1 MMLKRRFCHTPLRL
15 MRRLGT
21 EIEAVAAVE
30 FTLIL
35 PVMLLT
41 YLGAGEIA
49 TVLSAD
55 RRVVTLA
62 RALSDL
68 TAQYTTVADTDVT
81 SILAVSGPVMMP
93 FATTLPKVTLSSVVF
108 NTNPSAGADP
118 IALVDWTVTQNGGT
132 ARACTPALT
141 VVSNSTKAT
150 ATTIPRGVAIAG
162 TTIIVADVT
171 YAYTPMFGSFILTGG
186 SINLKQST
194 YMLPRAA
201 TRITYTG
208 TTYTNCNANFTG

>member
-93 FATTLPKVTLSSVVF
+93 SQPPCPK
-108 NTNPSAGADP
+108 
-118 IALVDWTVTQNGGT
+118 
-132 ARACTPALT
+132 
-141 VVSNSTKAT
+141 
-150 ATTIPRGVAIAG
+150 
-162 TTIIVADVT
+162 
-171 YAYTPMFGSFILTGG
+171 
-186 SINLKQST
+186 
-194 YMLPRAA
+194 
-201 TRITYTG
+201 
-208 TTYTNCNANFTG
+208 